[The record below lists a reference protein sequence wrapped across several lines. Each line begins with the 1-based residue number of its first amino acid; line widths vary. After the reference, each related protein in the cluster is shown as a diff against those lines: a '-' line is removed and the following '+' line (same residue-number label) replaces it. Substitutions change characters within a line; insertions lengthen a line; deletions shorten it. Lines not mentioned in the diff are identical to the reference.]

1 MEPARH
7 QRRSGSMPRVWAMA
21 VAILA
26 LSACTPIVGSSQ
38 LSPTTPPPSTKVHLA
53 TLGTPGCQPGAF
65 RVSETGFPEV
75 GSDSSRGSF
84 WALFFTPVPP
94 PAGKDIKVVWRMT
107 GSGDFKFRAS
117 DSGGEVIGTV
127 GNPQP
132 HGVNGSN
139 WNHPG
144 FEVGTGFN
152 FPHSGCWDVHVAR
165 SNVDGDLWLEVASLV
180 AASF

>member
-38 LSPTTPPPSTKVHLA
+38 VSPTTSTPSTKVHLA
-53 TLGTPGCQPGAF
+53 TLGTPRCQPGAF

-94 PAGKDIKVVWRMT
+94 PNAWCRQGSRTLSRVRKRGDKTAFGELLRSSIRVSTSHVTCRPGAEPGPGKRSQFL
-107 GSGDFKFRAS
+107 SGL
-117 DSGGEVIGTV
+117 
-127 GNPQP
+127 
-132 HGVNGSN
+132 
-139 WNHPG
+139 
-144 FEVGTGFN
+144 
-152 FPHSGCWDVHVAR
+152 FPVAR
-165 SNVDGDLWLEVASLV
+165 PSSPGPARTP
-180 AASF
+180 AGRPKKPPMP